1 MVRCIVLWA
10 AEPLHGVGSH
20 IVALAALV
28 GMLVCGIVPT
38 KELRQQIAWD
48 SPIFIG
54 CVLGLAAVFAHLGI
68 DAWIIGSCEPL
79 FRALSS
85 QIYLLIGVSV
95 YAMVNPWFV
104 LYQNPIYLTAYYATD
119 GEMVELAPMARYCAL
134 YLLIC
139 LAGLMASVPY
149 WQLLGIL

>member
-10 AEPLHGVGSH
+10 TEPLHGVGSH

-38 KELRQQIAWD
+38 KELRQQIARD
-48 SPIFIG
+48 SLIFIG

-85 QIYLLIGVSV
+85 QIYLLIGGIDIITVLLRFVIVS
-95 YAMVNPWFV
+95 
-104 LYQNPIYLTAYYATD
+104 
-119 GEMVELAPMARYCAL
+119 EMPTSTSSWRSWCR
-134 YLLIC
+134 
-139 LAGLMASVPY
+139 
-149 WQLLGIL
+149 WR